1 MNINPLQLIQLIKGG
16 QNPQQLLM
24 SIMQNNN
31 NPILQ
36 NAMGMAQQ
44 GNTSGLEILAR
55 NIAQQKGIDFDK
67 AFSEF
72 QSYLK

>member
-36 NAMGMAQQ
+36 NAMGMAKQ
-44 GNTSGLEILAR
+44 GNTSGLELLAR

>member
-44 GNTSGLEILAR
+44 GNTSELEMLAR